1 MNQNTMCWASN
12 HQNIYRKR
20 PKGSFPFQLRETSSR
35 MLKVTEGRWHTK
47 DPIPRATSDDYFTS
61 RLACEL
67 RIFPYRRN
75 IGVVVSIVMEK
86 DRQDVQRKKQKAPL
100 WLMDPRRDAMV
111 AQPSAKGPLHL
122 RRCLP
127 RGVGCRA

>member
-1 MNQNTMCWASN
+1 
-12 HQNIYRKR
+12 
-20 PKGSFPFQLRETSSR
+20 
-35 MLKVTEGRWHTK
+35 MLKVTGGRWHTK
-47 DPIPRATSDDYFTS
+47 DPIPQAASDDYFTS

-100 WLMDPRRDAMV
+100 WLMDPRRDAKV
-111 AQPSAKGPLHL
+111 ARPGAKGPLLL

-127 RGVGCRA
+127 HSAGCHA